1 MTCAWQFNR
10 CGPEAFGGFN
20 LPYGCFM
27 FDVHSHL
34 LPGLDDG
41 APDLSTSLDMA
52 RAYVSDGVECVACT
66 PHILPGLYGN
76 SGEQIRQAV
85 DALRLRLDDAGIP
98 LRLAPGA
105 DNHVAP
111 DFVEGLRSGRL
122 LPLAQSAYVLVEP
135 PHHAAPLRLAE
146 LFFSIIAAGYVPVL
160 THPERLSW
168 IESKYDLIKTLAA
181 RGVWM
186 QITSGALCG
195 RFGGR
200 PRYWAER
207 MLAEGLVHILAT
219 DAHNMKS
226 RPPDLLEGRKQ
237 AERLAGAEEAQHLV
251 VTRPQGALLNIPP
264 EALPLPQSGTPR
276 MELRENDGPAQTSS
290 PSVRGGLG
298 QRMRRLLG

>member
-1 MTCAWQFNR
+1 
-10 CGPEAFGGFN
+10 
-20 LPYGCFM
+20 
-27 FDVHSHL
+27 
-34 LPGLDDG
+34 
-41 APDLSTSLDMA
+41 
-52 RAYVSDGVECVACT
+52 VSEGVECVACT
-66 PHILPGLYGN
+66 PHILPGLHSN
-76 SGEQIRQAV
+76 SGGQIKQAV
-85 DALRLRLDDAGIP
+85 DALQRQLDDAGIP
-98 LRLAPGA
+98 LKLVSGA
-105 DNHVAP
+105 DNHVVP
-111 DFVEGLRSGRL
+111 DFVDGLRSGHL
-122 LPLAQSAYVLVEP
+122 LPLAQSVYVLVEP
-135 PHHAAPLRLAE
+135 PHHVAPLRLDD

-168 IESKYDLIKTLAA
+168 IESKFDIIKMLAA

-226 RPPDLLEGRKQ
+226 RPPDLLEGKKR

-251 VTRPQGALLNIPP
+251 ATRPRGAILNIPP
-264 EALPLPQSGTPR
+264 EALPPPQAGPAR

-290 PSVRGGLG
+290 PGVHGGLG